1 MSIPLIETRRALTL
15 VTMSGGSHQRPLVL
29 IVDDFDDARDIY
41 EQYLTF
47 KGYRVLTAASGAE
60 AIAVA
65 RAERP
70 SVILMDLRMMAMTG
84 TEAMKV
90 LRLDPAFSQ
99 VPIVAFTAHALDEEK
114 TIALAAGFD
123 GVIPKPCLPDE
134 LMAAI
139 DRLLA
144 TPRYE
149 ELP

>member
-1 MSIPLIETRRALTL
+1 
-15 VTMSGGSHQRPLVL
+15 MSGVSQQRPLVL

-84 TEAMKV
+84 TEAMQV
-90 LRLDPAFSQ
+90 LRMDPAFSQ
-99 VPIVAFTAHALDEEK
+99 VPIVAFTALALDEEK
-114 TIALAAGFD
+114 TVALAAGFD
-123 GVIPKPCLPDE
+123 EVIPKPCLPDD

-144 TPRYE
+144 NPRYE
-149 ELP
+149 QLS

>member
-1 MSIPLIETRRALTL
+1 MSIPLIESRRALTL
-15 VTMSGGSHQRPLVL
+15 AIMSGVSHQRPLVL

-144 TPRYE
+144 GPRYE
-149 ELP
+149 QLP

>member
-1 MSIPLIETRRALTL
+1 MSRVPQL
-15 VTMSGGSHQRPLVL
+15 QPLVL
-29 IVDDFDDARDIY
+29 IVDDFDDAREIY

-47 KGYRVLTAASGAE
+47 KGYRVVTAASGAQ

-84 TEAMKV
+84 TEALQV

-114 TIALAAGFD
+114 RSALADGFD
-123 GVIPKPCLPDE
+123 EVIAKPCLPDE
-134 LMAAI
+134 LMVAI

-144 TPRYE
+144 TPRLE
-149 ELP
+149 KL